1 MSDTVIRVAGLGKQY
16 RIGSKQECYKTL
28 AETVRHT
35 FTTPFRKLRYGF
47 QNGNGRPNRS
57 IWALKDLSVE
67 INRGD
72 VLGIIGRNG
81 AGKST
86 LLKILSRI
94 TEPTEGY
101 AEVDGSVSSL
111 LEVGIGF
118 HQELT
123 GRENIYLNGAILGMK
138 RHEIARNFD
147 EIVAFAEIEKFI
159 DTPVKRYS
167 TGMYLRLAFAVA
179 AHLQSEILIVDEVL
193 AVGDAQF
200 QKKCLGK
207 MSEIRGGGRTIL
219 FVSHNLAAIQSLC
232 NRALW
237 VQDGRSIEDGQPDTV
252 VADYLKTAT
261 IFVGEKIWDDP
272 AKAPGGDEV
281 RLHAIRL
288 IPEGDATV
296 ELMNTATP
304 LVIEVEYWSLKR
316 DTRLNLAIAVYNQ
329 EEVCVFSSN
338 SASEQTL
345 EQKPLPTGLF
355 RSQCYIPGNML
366 NDGGYRVS
374 LLVIKDSATVV
385 HRQDDA
391 LVFEIQDNLED
402 RNGWYG
408 KWAGVIRP
416 KLYWSTELLEEF
428 SDKIN
433 SHRATHAKL
442 THAARDGRAATNAD
456 MPRSTDE
463 TMIQTSA

>member
-1 MSDTVIRVAGLGKQY
+1 MSDAVIRVESLGKQY
-16 RIGSKQECYKTL
+16 RIGNKQECYKTL
-28 AETVRHT
+28 GETVRHS
-35 FTTPFRKLRYGF
+35 FTAPFRKLRSGF
-47 QNGNGRPNRS
+47 QNGNRRRIS
-57 IWALKDLSVE
+57 TIWALKDLSIA
-67 INRGD
+67 INRGE

-94 TEPTEGY
+94 TEPTEGF

-138 RHEIARNFD
+138 RNEITRNFD

-219 FVSHNLAAIQSLC
+219 FVSHNLAAIQTLC
-232 NRALW
+232 SRALW
-237 VQDGRSIEDGQPDTV
+237 VQDGRSIEDGQPGAV

-261 IFVGEKIWDDP
+261 MFLSEKVWDDR
-272 AKAPGGDEV
+272 ATAPGGDEV

-288 IPEGDATV
+288 IPEGDTNV

-304 LVIEVEYWSLKR
+304 LVIEVEYWSLKP
-316 DTRLNLAIAVYNQ
+316 DAKLSLIMSVYNQ

-338 SASEQTL
+338 SASEQAG
-345 EQKPLPTGLF
+345 QDKPLPTGLF
-355 RSQCYIPGNML
+355 RSQCHIPGNML

-374 LLVIKDSATVV
+374 LVIFKDGATMV
-385 HRQDDA
+385 HREEDA
-391 LVFEIQDNLED
+391 LVFEIQDNVED

-416 KLYWSTELLEEF
+416 KLYWSTELLEPF
-428 SDKIN
+428 S
-433 SHRATHAKL
+433 
-442 THAARDGRAATNAD
+442 AD
-456 MPRSTDE
+456 
-463 TMIQTSA
+463 

>member
-1 MSDTVIRVAGLGKQY
+1 MKDTAIRVEGLSKQY
-16 RIGSKQECYKTL
+16 RIGRRQECYKTL
-28 AETVRHT
+28 GETLGQT
-35 FTTPFRKLRYGF
+35 FTAPFRKARSALR
-47 QNGNGRPNRS
+47 NGNGQRKNT
-57 IWALKDLSVE
+57 IWALKDLSIE
-67 INRGD
+67 IKRGD
-72 VLGIIGRNG
+72 VFGIIGRNG

-101 AEVDGSVSSL
+101 ADVHGSVSSL

-118 HQELT
+118 HGELS

-138 RHEIARNFD
+138 RSEIARNFD

-167 TGMYLRLAFAVA
+167 SGMYLRLAFAVA

-207 MSEIRGGGRTIL
+207 MNEIRSGGRTIL

-232 NRALW
+232 SRALW
-237 VQDGRSIEDGQPDTV
+237 VQEGRAIEDGQPSAV
-252 VADYLKTAT
+252 VADYLKAAT
-261 IFVGEKIWDDP
+261 MFVGERVWDNPDE
-272 AKAPGGDEV
+272 APGGDEV

-288 IPEGDATV
+288 IPEGNTTV
-296 ELMNTATP
+296 ELMNTGTP
-304 LVIEVEYWSLKR
+304 LVIEIQYWSLKP
-316 DTRLNLAIAVYNQ
+316 DTKLNLNIALYNQ

-338 SASEQTL
+338 SSGEPAWED
-345 EQKPLPTGLF
+345 KPVPAGLF
-355 RSQCYIPGNML
+355 RTQCHVPGNML

-374 LLVIKDSATVV
+374 LLVMKDRATVV
-385 HRQDDA
+385 YRDNDA
-391 LVFEIQDNLED
+391 LVFEIQDNVED

-408 KWAGVIRP
+408 KWTGVIRP
-416 KLYWSTELLEEF
+416 KLYWSTELLEPL
-428 SDKIN
+428 
-433 SHRATHAKL
+433 HADEE
-442 THAARDGRAATNAD
+442 ARDVD
-456 MPRSTDE
+456 VYSF
-463 TMIQTSA
+463 

>member
-1 MSDTVIRVAGLGKQY
+1 MNDTAIRVDSLGKQY
-16 RIGSKQECYKTL
+16 RIGLKQECYKTL
-28 AETVRHT
+28 GETLGQT
-35 FTTPFRKLRYGF
+35 FTAPIRKLRSAF
-47 QNGNGRPNRS
+47 RNSNGHRNSS
-57 IWALKDLSVE
+57 IWALKDFSVE
-67 INRGD
+67 INRGE

-101 AEVDGSVSSL
+101 ADVHGSVSSL

-118 HQELT
+118 HGELS
-123 GRENIYLNGAILGMK
+123 GRENIYLNGAILGM
-138 RHEIARNFD
+138 RRNEIARNFD

-167 TGMYLRLAFAVA
+167 SGMYLRLAFAVA

-207 MSEIRGGGRTIL
+207 MNEIRSGGRTIL

-237 VQDGRSIEDGQPDTV
+237 VQDGRIIEDGQPGSV
-252 VADYLKTAT
+252 VTDYLKTAT
-261 IFVGEKIWDDP
+261 MCVGERMWDNP
-272 AKAPGGDEV
+272 RQAPGGDEV

-288 IPEGDATV
+288 IPQGDISV
-296 ELMNTATP
+296 ELMNTSTP
-304 LVIEVEYWSLKR
+304 FIIEVQYWSFKP
-316 DTRLNLAIAVYNQ
+316 DTKLNLNIAVYNQ
-329 EEVCVFSSN
+329 EEICVFSSN
-338 SASEQTL
+338 SASEPAWQS
-345 EQKPLPTGLF
+345 QPFATGLF
-355 RSQCYIPGNML
+355 RTQCYIPGNML

-374 LLVIKDSATVV
+374 LLVIKDCATVV
-385 HRQDDA
+385 HRENDA
-391 LVFEIQDNLED
+391 LVFEIQDNVED

-408 KWAGVIRP
+408 KWTGVIRP
-416 KLYWSTELLEEF
+416 KLSWSTELLERF
-428 SDKIN
+428 SEGDSNVTTI
-433 SHRATHAKL
+433 
-442 THAARDGRAATNAD
+442 
-456 MPRSTDE
+456 
-463 TMIQTSA
+463 

>member
-1 MSDTVIRVAGLGKQY
+1 MSDTVIRVKGLSKQY
-16 RIGSKQECYKTL
+16 RIGARQECYKTL
-28 AETVRHT
+28 GETVRHAVT
-35 FTTPFRKLRYGF
+35 APFRKLRSGF
-47 QNGNGRPNRS
+47 QNGNGGRNS
-57 IWALKDLSVE
+57 TIWALKNLSLE
-67 INRGD
+67 INRGE

-94 TEPTEGY
+94 TEPSEGY

-138 RHEIARNFD
+138 RNEITRNFD
-147 EIVAFAEIEKFI
+147 EIVAFAEIENFI

-167 TGMYLRLAFAVA
+167 SGMYLRLAFAVA

-200 QKKCLGK
+200 QRKCLGK
-207 MSEIRGGGRTIL
+207 MNEIRGGGRTIL
-219 FVSHNLAAIQSLC
+219 FVSHNLAAIQTLC
-232 NRALW
+232 SRALW
-237 VQDGRSIEDGQPDTV
+237 VHDGQAVEDGQPDAV

-261 IFVGEKIWDDP
+261 MLVGQKVWDDP
-272 AKAPGGDEV
+272 AEAPGGDEV

-288 IPEGDATV
+288 IPEGDNDV
-296 ELMNTATP
+296 ELMNTGTP
-304 LVIEVEYWSLKR
+304 LVIEVEYWSLKP
-316 DTRLNLAIAVYNQ
+316 DTRLSLVIAVHNQ

-338 SASEQTL
+338 SLSEQTW
-345 EQKPLPTGLF
+345 QDKPLQSGLF
-355 RSQCYIPGNML
+355 RSQCHIPGNML

-374 LLVIKDSATVV
+374 LVVFKDSATVV
-385 HRQDDA
+385 HREQDA
-391 LVFEIQDNLED
+391 LVFEIQDNVED

-416 KLYWSTELLEEF
+416 KLYWSTELLEPF
-428 SDKIN
+428 SNQVRLKQQ
-433 SHRATHAKL
+433 
-442 THAARDGRAATNAD
+442 
-456 MPRSTDE
+456 P
-463 TMIQTSA
+463 